1 MFHVDNNT
9 GVPVMPAVSPL
20 YSALRLF
27 FTEGGN
33 GIPPT
38 YPGPDWFNTVQSELL
53 NILDQ
58 AGIDPDKADATQLLT
73 AFTRLFLSRE
83 NPFADIKA
91 DGPAAVA
98 QGLAN
103 LGLGDSEGY
112 VGRLVKTT
120 TFSSSGA
127 LTLNTLTK
135 RVKIRMWGAGSS
147 GSGSATSGSGAVS
160 GGAGAYIEVV
170 CDVSSITSLTVVVGA
185 GGSAIAAGSSTSGI
199 TGGNTTI
206 TELGLVAGGGAV
218 GSGGTPSE
226 TMSSL
231 VISPT
236 LSVSGQ
242 AGQGASG
249 NLGGI
254 GGSVFGTYG
263 GLPHTSR
270 AGDSGGFPGGGGA
283 GASYPTGT
291 PLASGAGANGYVIIE
306 EFA

>member
-58 AGIDPDKADATQLLT
+58 AEIDPDKADATQLLT

-103 LGLGDSEGY
+103 LGLG
-112 VGRLVKTT
+112 
-120 TFSSSGA
+120 
-127 LTLNTLTK
+127 
-135 RVKIRMWGAGSS
+135 
-147 GSGSATSGSGAVS
+147 
-160 GGAGAYIEVV
+160 
-170 CDVSSITSLTVVVGA
+170 
-185 GGSAIAAGSSTSGI
+185 
-199 TGGNTTI
+199 
-206 TELGLVAGGGAV
+206 
-218 GSGGTPSE
+218 
-226 TMSSL
+226 
-231 VISPT
+231 
-236 LSVSGQ
+236 
-242 AGQGASG
+242 
-249 NLGGI
+249 
-254 GGSVFGTYG
+254 
-263 GLPHTSR
+263 
-270 AGDSGGFPGGGGA
+270 
-283 GASYPTGT
+283 
-291 PLASGAGANGYVIIE
+291 
-306 EFA
+306 

>member
-103 LGLGDSEGY
+103 LGLGDIALAGVGGGMLSGNGY
-112 VGRLVKTT
+112 IALPLIISGVKRTFIIQWGVTTSSSTATAVVTFQT
-120 TFSSSGA
+120 TFPNAICGVLTGAPSAYSSYISNSSG
-127 LTLNTLTK
+127 
-135 RVKIRMWGAGSS
+135 
-147 GSGSATSGSGAVS
+147 
-160 GGAGAYIEVV
+160 E
-170 CDVSSITSLTVVVGA
+170 SLTGMNINCYSSV
-185 GGSAIAAGSSTSGI
+185 GGSPVRVV
-199 TGGNTTI
+199 N
-206 TELGLVAGGGAV
+206 
-218 GSGGTPSE
+218 P
-226 TMSSL
+226 
-231 VISPT
+231 
-236 LSVSGQ
+236 
-242 AGQGASG
+242 
-249 NLGGI
+249 
-254 GGSVFGTYG
+254 VFW
-263 GLPHTSR
+263 
-270 AGDSGGFPGGGGA
+270 
-283 GASYPTGT
+283 
-291 PLASGAGANGYVIIE
+291 LAWGY
-306 EFA
+306 